1 MRLEARK
8 KNEYRRNQGKTTLD
22 NLIQIAIAKR
32 EGKYLTAWYLPR
44 RKRLK
49 RSGKEE
55 DRRRM
60 KKKKKKIDEA

>member
-1 MRLEARK
+1 MRLEEQK

-22 NLIQIAIAKR
+22 NLIQIAIAQR
-32 EGKYLTAWYLPR
+32 EGKYLTAWYLMR

-49 RSGKEE
+49 RGEEE

-60 KKKKKKIDEA
+60 KKKKKKIEEA